1 MKQLLIVDDDEEMC
15 LELSEILKR
24 EGFAVDTA
32 FDGVRGWRCIESG
45 RYELVIL
52 DLKLPG
58 LNGYALL
65 KNIRDSGQP
74 VKVFVLSGRPLS
86 GALVDHNKD
95 YYKEEGGDK
104 TMIPTKQ
111 TGIQEQEGQ
120 AALLAKRNPK
130 IMIVDDNA
138 ELLEELERMLS

>member
-65 KNIRDSGQP
+65 KNIRESGQP

-95 YYKEEGGDK
+95 YYKEEGGDILQMADAVMNK
-104 TMIPTKQ
+104 PFV
-111 TGIQEQEGQ
+111 
-120 AALLAKRNPK
+120 
-130 IMIVDDNA
+130 VD
-138 ELLEELERMLS
+138 LFL